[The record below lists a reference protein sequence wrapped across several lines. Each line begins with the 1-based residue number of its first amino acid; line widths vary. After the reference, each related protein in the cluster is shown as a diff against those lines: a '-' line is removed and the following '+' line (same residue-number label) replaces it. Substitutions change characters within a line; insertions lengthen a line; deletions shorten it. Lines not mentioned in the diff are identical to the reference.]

1 MSATRVTH
9 SVADLSEGQRAAL
22 LKLLTDDDPAIYEVI
37 RNKIIEQGPS
47 VLDWLKPHITSSD
60 PALRRRAQS
69 IVKHFEK
76 QSADTEFLTFCV
88 RHGEDLDVERG
99 AWLLAETCYPQI
111 NTDGYAAIL
120 DQFSAALRERLVP
133 GLQPREV
140 LQTINVYLFTELGF
154 HGNEEDY
161 YDPANSYLN
170 RVIDRRTGNPINL
183 CLLYLLVCRRLKL
196 PVTGIGLPGHF
207 LCRYQSSY
215 AELYVDVFHQ
225 GKFLAKA
232 DCVQYLLRASLSIRD
247 EYLAPVTS
255 RRMLLRICAN
265 LHQIYLMR
273 DMDTEAMRL
282 QRYVVA
288 LGR

>member
-1 MSATRVTH
+1 MNATRATR
-9 SVADLSEGQRAAL
+9 ATDDLSEGQRAAL
-22 LKLLTDDDPAIYEVI
+22 LKLLTDDDPAIHEVI
-37 RNKIIEQGPS
+37 RNKIIEHGPS
-47 VLDWLKPHITSSD
+47 VLAWLKPHLTSSD

-69 IVKHFEK
+69 IVRHFEQ
-76 QSADTEFLTFCV
+76 QSADNEFLTFCV

-99 AWLLAETCYPQI
+99 AWLLAETCYPLI
-111 NTDGYAAIL
+111 NPEGYTALL
-120 DQFSAALRERLVP
+120 DQFAGDLRQRLLP
-133 GLQPREV
+133 GLEPRET
-140 LQTINVYLFTELGF
+140 LETINHYLFAELGF

-196 PVTGIGLPGHF
+196 PVAGIGLPGHF
-207 LCRYQSSY
+207 LCRYQSSSC
-215 AELYVDVFHQ
+215 ELYVDVFHR

-247 EYLAPVTS
+247 EYLAPVTA

-273 DMDTEAMRL
+273 DMDAEAMRL

>member
-1 MSATRVTH
+1 MNATRATQ
-9 SVADLSEGQRAAL
+9 ATDDLSEGQRAAL
-22 LKLLTDDDPAIYEVI
+22 LKLLTDDDPAIHEVI
-37 RNKIIEQGPS
+37 RKKIIEHGPS
-47 VLDWLKPHITSSD
+47 VLNWLKPHLTSSD

-69 IVKHFEK
+69 IVKHFEQ
-76 QSADTEFLTFCV
+76 QSADNEFLTFCV
-88 RHGEDLDVERG
+88 CHGEDLDVERG
-99 AWLLAETCYPQI
+99 AWLLAETCYPLI
-111 NTDGYAAIL
+111 NPEGYRALL
-120 DQFSAALRERLVP
+120 DQFASDLKQRLLP
-133 GLQPREV
+133 GLEPREI
-140 LQTINVYLFTELGF
+140 LATINQYLFAELGF
-154 HGNEEDY
+154 HGNDENY

-196 PVTGIGLPGHF
+196 PVAGIGLPGHF
-207 LCRYQSSY
+207 LCRYQASSC
-215 AELYVDVFHQ
+215 ELYVDVFHR

-247 EYLAPVTS
+247 EYLAPVTA

-265 LHQIYLMR
+265 LHQIYVMR
-273 DMDTEAMRL
+273 DMDGEAMRL